1 MSMNKQ
7 VHNKVIDQRLC
18 DGSTQVED
26 VTSVDTPEI
35 EFVSDEVDIPG
46 ATAKINI
53 VNPYQVSAMT
63 VTINHNHG
71 NGCDGLNTP
80 ELHQIELRMARQV
93 ISTANGNSKPKST
106 KVRFSGTPMK
116 VSRGSIERGNPR
128 GMSVQY
134 SVQRYE
140 EEENGK
146 TIILID
152 ALAGI
157 LQINGKDYAGTLN
170 RILN

>member
-1 MSMNKQ
+1 
-7 VHNKVIDQRLC
+7 
-18 DGSTQVED
+18 
-26 VTSVDTPEI
+26 
-35 EFVSDEVDIPG
+35 
-46 ATAKINI
+46 
-53 VNPYQVSAMT
+53 
-63 VTINHNHG
+63 
-71 NGCDGLNTP
+71 
-80 ELHQIELRMARQV
+80 
-93 ISTANGNSKPKST
+93 
-106 KVRFSGTPMK
+106 MK

-146 TIILID
+146 TLILID

-157 LQINGKDYAGTLN
+157 LQINGKDYASTLN

>member
-1 MSMNKQ
+1 
-7 VHNKVIDQRLC
+7 
-18 DGSTQVED
+18 
-26 VTSVDTPEI
+26 
-35 EFVSDEVDIPG
+35 
-46 ATAKINI
+46 
-53 VNPYQVSAMT
+53 
-63 VTINHNHG
+63 
-71 NGCDGLNTP
+71 
-80 ELHQIELRMARQV
+80 
-93 ISTANGNSKPKST
+93 
-106 KVRFSGTPMK
+106 
-116 VSRGSIERGNPR
+116 
-128 GMSVQY
+128 MSVQY

>member
-7 VHNKVIDQRLC
+7 VHNKVIDQRLF

-26 VTSVDTPEI
+26 VISVDTPEI

-80 ELHQIELRMARQV
+80 ELHQIELRMARQ
-93 ISTANGNSKPKST
+93 
-106 KVRFSGTPMK
+106 VRFSGTPMK